1 MWRSRWEK
9 REGIMS
15 EQITLTAPSVRSC
28 EKLLHSELEVHA
40 QHRFDAIGAQGL
52 PMRILSVT
60 QSYYPFQD
68 RGGPAF
74 KVRSIS
80 RMLAELGNKV
90 TVLTADLGF
99 AHPTIT
105 SAEVVRC
112 AQVWRSEVDGVE
124 VIYLTMRSR

>member
-1 MWRSRWEK
+1 MWQSRWEE
-9 REGIMS
+9 RERSMS
-15 EQITLTAPSVRSC
+15 EQTTLTGPFARSC
-28 EKLLHSELEVHA
+28 EKRLQSKLELQP
-40 QHRFDAIGAQGL
+40 QHGFEAIGATGS
-52 PMRILSVT
+52 PTRILSVT

-80 RMLAELGNKV
+80 RMLAELGNRV

-112 AQVWRSEVDGVE
+112 AQGWRSEVEGVE

>member
-1 MWRSRWEK
+1 MWRSRWEE

-15 EQITLTAPSVRSC
+15 EQTTLTEPSARSC
-28 EKLLHSELEVHA
+28 EKRLQSELEVQA
-40 QHRFDAIGAQGL
+40 QHRFEAIGAQGS

-80 RMLAELGNKV
+80 RMLAELGNSV

-99 AHPTIT
+99 GDPTI
-105 SAEVVRC
+105 A
-112 AQVWRSEVDGVE
+112 AAG
-124 VIYLTMRSR
+124 

>member
-1 MWRSRWEK
+1 ME
-9 REGIMS
+9 
-15 EQITLTAPSVRSC
+15 PSAISC
-28 EKLLHSELEVHA
+28 EKRLQSELELQA
-40 QHRFDAIGAQGL
+40 QHGCEAIGA
-52 PMRILSVT
+52 PISPKRILSVT

-99 AHPTIT
+99 ADPTIAST
-105 SAEVVRC
+105 GVTPC
-112 AQVWRSEVDGVE
+112 TQGWRSDVDGVE
-124 VIYLTMRSR
+124 VI